1 MELSNPQH
9 EDFAQFIVAGE
20 NMTQAAVLAGYKPSA
35 ASNMGSRLAK
45 LPEIRGRIAELR
57 DLHSKKALTQAGIRN
72 PQARIS
78 ALEDIWHRMRQVIAE
93 RAEDPDMQSVPGGK
107 TGVLVM
113 TYKTV
118 GVGPTAQIKKEYAF
132 DRALVQEL
140 RDHSRQA
147 AEELGQ
153 WTTRRENYSESVTLD
168 ISEVLK
174 QSLATL
180 TPSERARF
188 IDDPQLG
195 ETLRK
200 VEAIDVKAVKD
211 EENK

>member
-1 MELSNPQH
+1 MELSNPQY

-20 NMTQAAVLAGYKPSA
+20 NMTQAAILAGYKASA
-35 ASNMGSRLAK
+35 ASNIGSRLAK
-45 LPEIRGRIAELR
+45 LPQVRGRIAELKE
-57 DLHSKKALTQAGIRN
+57 LHSKKALTAAGIRN

-78 ALEDIWHRMRQVIAE
+78 ALEDIWTRMRQVITE
-93 RAEDPDMQSVPGGK
+93 RAEDPEMQSVPGGK

-118 GVGPTAQIKKEYAF
+118 GAGPSAQIKKEYAF

-153 WTTRRENYSESVTLD
+153 WTTRKEIHSESVTLD
-168 ISEVLK
+168 IGEVLK

-180 TPSERARF
+180 TPSERARLLE
-188 IDDPQLG
+188 DPNYA
-195 ETLRK
+195 ETLAK
-200 VEAIDVKAVKD
+200 VEAIDIKAVKD
-211 EENK
+211 EESK